1 MADGSVVMSHP
12 VVETLLTHYRLQIG
26 ADLDTYRNHVYRGL
40 NYQRRLLGRD
50 EVSNDQALAWA
61 VHDLGIWTAH
71 TFDYLAPSAELA
83 RRHADE
89 AEVADLPR
97 VIEMVELHHKL
108 RPVHDPLVETFR
120 KADRIDV
127 ARGHLRSGLG
137 SREID
142 EITAALPYC
151 GFHRFL
157 LREATRHIT
166 RHPLRPLPMFRW

>member
-1 MADGSVVMSHP
+1 MSDGSVVMSHP
-12 VVETLLTHYRLQIG
+12 VVDAVLARYRPQIG
-26 ADLDTYRNHVYRGL
+26 ADLVTYRNHVYRGL

-50 EVSNDQALAWA
+50 EVSNDQALAWV

-83 RRHADE
+83 RRHAGE
-89 AEVADLPR
+89 AEVADLSK

-108 RPVHDPLVETFR
+108 RPVRDPLVETFR
-120 KADRIDV
+120 KADRIDA

-137 SREID
+137 RREVD
-142 EITAALPYC
+142 EITAALPYH

-157 LREATRHIT
+157 LREETRHLR
-166 RHPLRPLPMFRW
+166 RHPLRPLPMVRW

>member
-1 MADGSVVMSHP
+1 MPDGSVVTSHP
-12 VVETLLTHYRLQIG
+12 VVEALLAHYRLQIG
-26 ADLDTYRNHVYRGL
+26 ADLDAYRNHVYRGL
-40 NYQRRLLGRD
+40 NYQRRLLGRG

-83 RRHADE
+83 RQHADE

-108 RPVHDPLVETFR
+108 RPVYDPLVETFR
-120 KADRIDV
+120 QADRMDV
-127 ARGHLRSGLG
+127 ARGHLRSGLAR
-137 SREID
+137 REID
-142 EITAALPYC
+142 EITAALPYY

-157 LREATRHIT
+157 LREAIRRIT
-166 RHPLRPLPMFRW
+166 RHPLHPLPMLRW